1 LAQAGREYSD
11 ATVLFHTTVAQLLD
25 LNPTDYKTVRM
36 LERLGPMSAGEI
48 ARWTGLAAAS
58 VTDLVDRL
66 ERKGFV
72 RRASDP
78 ADRRRVM
85 IEPVAQKVASARRHF
100 DSARQ
105 ALERLYQRYEEDEL
119 AVISDFLSRNA
130 ERLRAETARLQK

>member
-25 LNPTDYKTVRM
+25 LNPTDYKTVSM

-105 ALERLYQRYEEDEL
+105 AL
-119 AVISDFLSRNA
+119 
-130 ERLRAETARLQK
+130 

>member
-1 LAQAGREYSD
+1 MREADVGWQSAYTTKLNVRFRCGKARSFLPLRRRCDDSPRRSFPIDNRSKQNQFDGVPLAVDVKSLAGRIRKR
-11 ATVLFHTTVAQLLD
+11 F
-25 LNPTDYKTVRM
+25 
-36 LERLGPMSAGEI
+36 GPMSAGEI
-48 ARWTGLAAAS
+48 AKWTGFTAAS

-100 DSARQ
+100 
-105 ALERLYQRYEEDEL
+105 EREVL
-119 AVISDFLSRNA
+119 
-130 ERLRAETARLQK
+130 T

>member
-1 LAQAGREYSD
+1 
-11 ATVLFHTTVAQLLD
+11 
-25 LNPTDYKTVRM
+25 
-36 LERLGPMSAGEI
+36 MSAGEI
-48 ARWTGLAAAS
+48 AKWTGFTAAS